1 MDVFK
6 VWAVNLKI
14 LTILTEESWKKARQ
28 QETEKGNCSPCLLEE
43 GEKEMRKEKHDS
55 ITSILEEK
63 KIIRNNI
70 IILPVS
76 SKG

>member
-14 LTILTEESWKKARQ
+14 LTTLTEESWKKGRQ
-28 QETEKGNCSPCLLEE
+28 QETEKGNCSPCLLQE

-63 KIIRNNI
+63 KNNQE
-70 IILPVS
+70 
-76 SKG
+76 